1 MQKPR
6 TKFKALTVVCLAVG
20 MVYADNY
27 YPEGYH
33 PEGTACS
40 VGYSPA
46 TSFRADASST
56 KTSPSALEARFRS
69 WARSLGTGIDLLKDF
84 GTRLIFR

>member
-1 MQKPR
+1 MKR
-6 TKFKALTVVCLAVG
+6 TKFVALAVTCLAGG
-20 MVYADNY
+20 MVCADNY

-40 VGYSPA
+40 VAYSSA
-46 TSFRADASST
+46 TSFRADASSA

-69 WARSLGTGIDLLKDF
+69 WARSLGTGIDLLKEF
-84 GTRLIFR
+84 GTRIIFR

>member
-1 MQKPR
+1 MQKPK
-6 TKFKALTVVCLAVG
+6 TKFKALTVACLAVG
-20 MVYADNY
+20 MVCADSY

-40 VGYSPA
+40 VAYSSA
-46 TSFRADASST
+46 TSFRADASNA
-56 KTSPSALEARFRS
+56 KTTPSALEARFRS
-69 WARSLGTGIDLLKDF
+69 WARSLGAGIDLLKEF